1 MRFDSLATLAA
12 VGLISASLDAS
23 AASAVVFEPNQWGA
37 SDAVLG
43 VSGYVI
49 EDFEDTQLAAGLE
62 VQVLPPSLSGYGP
75 TGTLPFTFTPAVDDQ
90 VSNAFVGSAWD
101 GTKSLV
107 NRPFV
112 PITTYANDGGWS
124 DVRFLFDGG
133 VTSVGFSIQQAEAN
147 IGISLDLGGGFTFF
161 LNSSTLL
168 TPNSGRIGY
177 LRIDAAPG
185 EVIRGVHLDN
195 QSGDH
200 DGIAYDHLA
209 FQPAPV
215 PLPAGAW
222 LLGPALVTLAVRGRR
237 QRGRA

>member
-101 GTKSLV
+101 GAKSLV

-124 DVRFLFDGG
+124 DAR
-133 VTSVGFSIQQAEAN
+133 TS
-147 IGISLDLGGGFTFF
+147 
-161 LNSSTLL
+161 
-168 TPNSGRIGY
+168 
-177 LRIDAAPG
+177 LR
-185 EVIRGVHLDN
+185 VHLTLIPRRSERGHKMGLRVTRRLDKRRRLRRLETV
-195 QSGDH
+195 H
-200 DGIAYDHLA
+200 
-209 FQPAPV
+209 PCC
-215 PLPAGAW
+215 LPTARSCRG
-222 LLGPALVTLAVRGRR
+222 GPSA
-237 QRGRA
+237 